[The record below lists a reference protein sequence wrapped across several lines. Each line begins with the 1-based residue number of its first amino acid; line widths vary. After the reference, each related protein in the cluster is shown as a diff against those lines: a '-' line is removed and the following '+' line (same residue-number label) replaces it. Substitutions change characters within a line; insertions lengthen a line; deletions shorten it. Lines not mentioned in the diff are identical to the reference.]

1 MALKFLN
8 ELDKSIKIPEVF
20 YYKGVCLN
28 YLKQNDLA
36 IKNYKKAISLK
47 KDYLEPYIQLGHLYK
62 NIDKIDEALEILLNG
77 LKYAQQKELTH
88 TNISE
93 IYYLKKQYDLSIK
106 HAREAL
112 KSNKNNYFAV
122 INLANSFMEQG
133 LVEKGV
139 EELENIAAQN
149 DISIICNNLGFGY
162 RLLGNYEKAISNY
175 QKAISLNPNNHEAFF
190 NLSHIQ
196 LSLNNFQEGWLNYEH
211 RWGTKKFAYK
221 KLDIKKPLW
230 NSKLGYERVLIWA
243 EQGIGEQILFSSI
256 IPELKSKFKK
266 ILIAVND
273 KLVPLFQERFAGI
286 EVCPISKKIN
296 ENDFDFHLPIGSL
309 GRYFRSDRKSFS
321 ENVIQN
327 SNRRPTNIKNK
338 KFKCAISWVSS
349 NNEFEKNK
357 SIKLND
363 LVDILYIKEFEFFN
377 VQYTDVQKEVD
388 SFFNNHNILINDI
401 GDIDPYND
409 LLNLNKF
416 LISCDFLIT
425 VSNTNAH
432 LAAAA
437 GVPTYLLLP
446 QQKGSFWYW
455 SNEYHDKNLW
465 YPSVVKFQQ
474 NHEGNWVEP
483 IKKLKTYLEN
493 KYKIN

>member
-1 MALKFLN
+1 M
-8 ELDKSIKIPEVF
+8 
-20 YYKGVCLN
+20 
-28 YLKQNDLA
+28 
-36 IKNYKKAISLK
+36 
-47 KDYLEPYIQLGHLYK
+47 
-62 NIDKIDEALEILLNG
+62 
-77 LKYAQQKELTH
+77 
-88 TNISE
+88 
-93 IYYLKKQYDLSIK
+93 
-106 HAREAL
+106 
-112 KSNKNNYFAV
+112 
-122 INLANSFMEQG
+122 
-133 LVEKGV
+133 
-139 EELENIAAQN
+139 
-149 DISIICNNLGFGY
+149 
-162 RLLGNYEKAISNY
+162 
-175 QKAISLNPNNHEAFF
+175 
-190 NLSHIQ
+190 
-196 LSLNNFQEGWLNYEH
+196 
-211 RWGTKKFAYK
+211 
-221 KLDIKKPLW
+221 
-230 NSKLGYERVLIWA
+230 
-243 EQGIGEQILFSSI
+243 
-256 IPELKSKFKK
+256 
-266 ILIAVND
+266 
-273 KLVPLFQERFAGI
+273 
-286 EVCPISKKIN
+286 
-296 ENDFDFHLPIGSL
+296 
-309 GRYFRSDRKSFS
+309 
-321 ENVIQN
+321 
-327 SNRRPTNIKNK
+327 
-338 KFKCAISWVSS
+338 
-349 NNEFEKNK
+349 
-357 SIKLND
+357 ND